1 MQLSG
6 KLKKGGTMLRLE
18 NISWSVPERSDI
30 LRNIN
35 LSIPDR
41 KLTVVTGPNGG
52 GKTSLAKAIAGLLP
66 NVQGKIY
73 LNNQDISNLDVTQR
87 ARLGISY
94 AFQQPVRFKGIKVKN
109 LLNIAAGK
117 ELSFDELCDLLGKV
131 GLCTVDYVDREVG
144 ASLSGGEIKR
154 IEIASV
160 LARGTEL
167 NIFDEPEAGIDIWSF
182 NGLVSVFKKLKGEA
196 SLLVISHQQRILEIA
211 DDIIVIADGAIRTH
225 GPKDEV
231 LPQLLEGEI
240 TGHCPVGSSAA
251 V

>member
-1 MQLSG
+1 
-6 KLKKGGTMLRLE
+6 MLRLE
-18 NISWSVPERSDI
+18 NISWSVPGKSDI

-35 LSIPDR
+35 LNIPDG
-41 KLTVVTGPNGG
+41 KLSVVTGPNGG

-73 LNNQDISNLDVTQR
+73 LNEQDISSLDVTQR

-109 LLNIAAGK
+109 LLNIAAGR

-131 GLCTVDYVDREVG
+131 GLCTVDYMDREVG
-144 ASLSGGEIKR
+144 SSLSGGEIKR

-182 NGLVSVFKKLKGEA
+182 NGLVSVFENLKDKE
-196 SLLVISHQQRILEIA
+196 SLLVISHQERILEIA
-211 DDIIVIADGAIRTH
+211 DDIIVIADGAVRTY
-225 GPKDEV
+225 GPKEEI

-240 TGHCPVGSSAA
+240 TGQCPVGSGAA